1 MDDQDPSPPTVGPL
15 QFSDHLLPALRDA
28 AVLGVETACEPE
40 WEGESQLERVRA
52 AVHVLDVLEAGIC
65 TREQVTTLAGRAIT
79 MQGDVLRTAVELN
92 EPAWPTTRE
101 EVDVLDGRARLT
113 RELIELRDA
122 AEGGPPQEDRV

>member
-1 MDDQDPSPPTVGPL
+1 MDDQDPSPPAAGPL

-52 AVHVLDVLEAGIC
+52 AVHVLDALEAAAC
-65 TREQVTTLAGRAIT
+65 TREQIAALAERAVT
-79 MQGDVLRTAVELN
+79 MQGDVLRSAVELN
-92 EPAWPTTRE
+92 ELAWPTTRE
-101 EVDVLDGRARLT
+101 EADALDERARLT

-122 AEGGPPQEDRV
+122 GEPREKGC

>member
-1 MDDQDPSPPTVGPL
+1 L

-52 AVHVLDVLEAGIC
+52 AVHVLDALEAAAC
-65 TREQVTTLAGRAIT
+65 TREQIAALAERAVT
-79 MQGDVLRTAVELN
+79 MQGDVLRSAVELN
-92 EPAWPTTRE
+92 ELAWPTTRE
-101 EVDVLDGRARLT
+101 EVDALDERARLT

-122 AEGGPPQEDRV
+122 GEPREKGC